1 MSATT
6 ATAAPTRRNASAKW
20 FLRHALGYWKGPQSG
35 TAWALTIAA
44 LALVLTNLAV
54 NVGINQW
61 NRWFFDALERKDG
74 STLSLAIITIVA
86 LIAAGAASAVAMIRC
101 RMTLQVRWRQW
112 LTGDLLKRWL
122 SDQRYYR
129 LAVSDEE
136 QINPEYRIADD
147 SAARLRARHRVRH
160 RLHQCHARR
169 HRLRRHPVLGRR
181 FPHDHHRR
189 HGDLDTWL
197 HRHRRADLRRGRHRI
212 HVLHRQAA
220 GRPRCRQKRERS
232 AIPLRAHPRAREL
245 GEHRPHQGRR

>member
-6 ATAAPTRRNASAKW
+6 AAAAPARGNSSANW
-20 FLRHALGYWKGPQSG
+20 FLRHALGYWKGSQRR
-35 TAWALTIAA
+35 TAWAFTIAA
-44 LALVLTNLAV
+44 LALILTNLAV

-74 STLSLAIITIVA
+74 STLSLAILTIVA

-101 RMTLQVRWRQW
+101 RMTLQIRWRQW

-147 SAARLRARHRVRH
+147 LQLASEPVIEFAIGFINATLVAVAFVGILFWVGGSLTITIGGTAIWIPGYIAIAA
-160 RLHQCHARR
+160 LH
-169 HRLRRHPVLGRR
+169 
-181 FPHDHHRR
+181 
-189 HGDLDTWL
+189 
-197 HRHRRADLRRGRHRI
+197 LRRGRHRV
-212 HVLHRQAA
+212 HVLYRQAA
-220 GRPRCRQKRERS
+220 GRPGRRQERKRS
-232 AIPLRAHPRAREL
+232 AIPLRTHPRAREFR
-245 GEHRPHQGRR
+245 EHRSHQGRR